1 MIDLARKDNY
11 PILSALKDMKNKKS
25 YPMLSIS
32 YPDKTEFPKGEFM
45 AMVKLNKTSC
55 TESTDENGVKRCTAT
70 FDVMGIEPGECCDSS
85 EADDMGEED
94 IGEDMGMGDGDG
106 PHGAADSIMIS
117 MKIANRKK
125 MMNQED

>member
-32 YPDKTEFPKGEFM
+32 YPDKTEFPKGDFM
-45 AMVKLNKTSC
+45 ATVKLNKTSC

-70 FDVMGIEPGECCDSS
+70 FDVMGIEPGECCDSK
-85 EADDMGEED
+85 EGEEME
-94 IGEDMGMGDGDG
+94 EDDADGDNMDDG
-106 PHGAADSIMIS
+106 SGKAANAIMIS